1 MMILPISDNILFQNC
16 YYIEIGIFK
25 CSETP
30 VKKIKIG
37 KKLSV
42 PNLES
47 NKEIGIQR
55 MKDTEEEIRVV

>member
-1 MMILPISDNILFQNC
+1 MFRNSC
-16 YYIEIGIFK
+16 
-25 CSETP
+25 
-30 VKKIKIG
+30 KKIKIG
-37 KKLSV
+37 KKLSA